1 MADQTQKMI
10 ALLGRMRK
18 QMNGA
23 VADTMYYYGQNY
35 GLNYG
40 VSLPTVREIA
50 SAEGKDHE
58 LARYLF
64 KQQVR
69 ELRLAAM
76 HIADPVLFT
85 HEEAMAWADGITN
98 SELAEEMA
106 FALLPHTV
114 ALAKI
119 YAAWTTSGDE
129 FLAYSAMMAASRT
142 QLAST
147 QEIILSVKE
156 VTSLHPTSRIIAQG
170 AVALLSAAVMLN
182 AENLTSIKQTTQ
194 QLPEGS
200 ASDYIREE
208 MEWRLEALQ

>member
-10 ALLGRMRK
+10 SLLGRMRK

-23 VADTMYYYGQNY
+23 VADAMYYYGQTY

-50 SAEGKDHE
+50 STEGKDHE
-58 LARYLF
+58 LAKYLF

-76 HIADPVLFT
+76 HIANPALFSL
-85 HEEAMAWADGITN
+85 EEAMTWADGVIN

-106 FALLPHTV
+106 FALLPHAE
-114 ALAKI
+114 ALAEI
-119 YAAWTTSGDE
+119 YTAWTASNNE

-142 QLAST
+142 QLASKHEVVLT
-147 QEIILSVKE
+147 VKE
-156 VTSLHPTSRIIAQG
+156 VVAHYPTSRIIAQG

-182 AENLTSIKQTTQ
+182 TDSRTIVAQALQ

-208 MEWRLEALQ
+208 MEWRLETLQ

>member
-10 ALLGRMRK
+10 SLLGRMRK

-23 VADTMYYYGQNY
+23 VADAMYYYGQRY

-40 VSLPTVREIA
+40 VSLPTIREIA

-58 LARYLF
+58 LARYLY

-76 HIADPVLFT
+76 HIAEPALFSF
-85 HEEAMAWADGITN
+85 EEASAWADDIIN

-106 FALLPHTV
+106 FALLPHSA
-114 ALAKI
+114 ALQEI
-119 YAAWTTSGDE
+119 YAAWTTSGNE
-129 FLAYSAMMAASRT
+129 FLAYSALMAASRT
-142 QLAST
+142 QLAAEQAT
-147 QEIILSVKE
+147 MLAIKE
-156 VTSLHPTSRIIAQG
+156 VVSQHPASRIIAQG
-170 AVALLSAAVMLN
+170 AVALLSAAVMVNTDSRTVVAQILQ
-182 AENLTSIKQTTQ
+182 ELH
-194 QLPEGS
+194 EGT
-200 ASDYIREE
+200 AADYIREE